1 MASSSKSKHIDVN
14 IDENIRKSCWKNRKN
29 FFKYYEKE
37 ITEYAR
43 DDIDFNRIYKV
54 ITHTCIILVYLPQ
67 VTYQ

>member
-1 MASSSKSKHIDVN
+1 MRTLEKAVGKTGKI
-14 IDENIRKSCWKNRKN
+14 